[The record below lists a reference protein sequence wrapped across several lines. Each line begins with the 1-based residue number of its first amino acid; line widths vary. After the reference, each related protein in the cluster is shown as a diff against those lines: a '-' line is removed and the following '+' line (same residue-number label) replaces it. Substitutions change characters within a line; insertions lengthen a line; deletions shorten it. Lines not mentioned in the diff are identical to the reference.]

1 MKAPAPVDP
10 STMAGPARRPAA
22 VEFQEVDILFAQ
34 QSGRHGRRAIRDALA
49 ALDAGDTRAEIQN
62 KFGVIV
68 GVAGASLR
76 VARGEI
82 SVLMGLSGS
91 GKSTLL
97 RAANG
102 LNPVTRGHVLVH
114 GGDSDAA
121 RAADSGAAP
130 ALIDVAT
137 CSKSQ
142 LRRVRRERVAMVF
155 QQFGLLPW
163 RTVRENVGFGLEL
176 RGEDAAVRRRVVDEK
191 LELVGLSQWAERHVS
206 ELSGGM
212 QQRVGLARAF
222 ATDADILL
230 MDEPFSALDPL
241 IRGKLQDE
249 LLELQER
256 VKKTILF
263 VSHDLDEALRLG
275 DRISILQNGRII
287 QTGTAED
294 IVLAPADDYVAE
306 FVRHMNPLDV
316 LTGGMIMCGRDNMS
330 QDGSALWLD
339 PRRRYRLDLGVA
351 DEPIRLFL
359 DGVAQALHHVGEADP
374 GRLEPGL
381 VVAPPSLSLQEIIQL
396 RQASGHPV
404 VLVQDGRVVGV
415 CGETEIIRALA
426 GSRQ

>member
-1 MKAPAPVDP
+1 M
-10 STMAGPARRPAA
+10 TAA
-22 VEFQEVDILFAQ
+22 VEFQQVDILFARQ
-34 QSGRHGRRAIRDALA
+34 PGRAGRNAMRDALA
-49 ALDAGDTRAEIQN
+49 ALDGGASRADIQTR
-62 KFGVIV
+62 FGVVV
-68 GVAGASLR
+68 GVAGASLS

-102 LNPVTRGHVLVH
+102 LNRVTRGHVH
-114 GGDSDAA
+114 IRDGE
-121 RAADSGAAP
+121 SGV
-130 ALIDVAT
+130 DVAT
-137 CSKSQ
+137 CDTTQ

-163 RTVRENVGFGLEL
+163 RTVRDNVGLGLEL
-176 RGEDAAVRRRVVDEK
+176 RGEPAATRKSIVAEK
-191 LELVGLSQWAERHVS
+191 LELVGLSQWADRRLS

-241 IRGKLQDE
+241 IRGKLQGE
-249 LLELQER
+249 LLALQER

-316 LTGGMIMCGRDNMS
+316 LTGAMIMCERARLPAEG
-330 QDGSALWLD
+330 GALWLD
-339 PRRRYRLDLGVA
+339 ERRRYRLSLSGGGEA
-351 DEPIRLFL
+351 LTLHL
-359 DGVAQALHHVGEADP
+359 DGVEQVLRHVRDDAALAT
-374 GRLEPGL
+374 LEPGL
-381 VVAPPSLSLQEIIQL
+381 AVAPASFSLQSIIRL
-396 RQASGHPV
+396 RQATGHPV
-404 VLVQDGRVVGV
+404 LLAEDGKIVGV
-415 CGETEIIRALA
+415 CNEGEIISALA
-426 GSRQ
+426 RSRH

>member
-1 MKAPAPVDP
+1 MN
-10 STMAGPARRPAA
+10 SA
-22 VEFQEVDILFAQ
+22 VEFKDVDILFAAN
-34 QSGRHGRRAIRDALA
+34 GRDGRKALRDALA
-49 ALDAGDTRAEIQN
+49 ALDGGASRADIQ
-62 KFGVIV
+62 KKHRVIV
-68 GVAGASLR
+68 GVAGANLS

-102 LNPVTRGHVLVH
+102 LNPVTRGHVLVRD
-114 GGDSDAA
+114 GES
-121 RAADSGAAP
+121 S
-130 ALIDVAT
+130 IDVAT
-137 CSKSQ
+137 CDTLQ
-142 LRRVRRERVAMVF
+142 MRRLRRERVAMVF

-176 RGEDAAVRRRVVDEK
+176 RGEGAARRMGIVDEK
-191 LELVGLSQWAERHVS
+191 LELVGLSQWADRYVS

-249 LLELQER
+249 LLALQAR

-275 DRISILQNGRII
+275 DHISILQNGRII

-294 IVLAPADDYVAE
+294 IVLAPADEYVAE
-306 FVRHMNPLDV
+306 FVRHMNPLTV
-316 LTGGMIMCGRDNMS
+316 LTGGMIMQRRANMAG
-330 QDGSALWLD
+330 DAGCVWLD
-339 PRRRYRLDLGVA
+339 DGRRYRLSLNSADQALELRLDGVSHSLCHIKDDSDLGRHALGVA
-351 DEPIRLFL
+351 
-359 DGVAQALHHVGEADP
+359 
-374 GRLEPGL
+374 
-381 VVAPPSLSLQEIIQL
+381 VAPASLSLQSIIQL
-396 RQASGHPV
+396 RQTTGHPV
-404 VLVQDGRVVGV
+404 LLAEDGRILGV

-426 GSRQ
+426 SGRHTSAVR

>member
-1 MKAPAPVDP
+1 L
-10 STMAGPARRPAA
+10 TTA
-22 VEFQEVDILFAQ
+22 VEFQQVDILFARQ
-34 QSGRHGRRAIRDALA
+34 PGRTGRNAMRDALA
-49 ALDAGDTRAEIQN
+49 ALDGGASRADIQN
-62 KFGVIV
+62 RFGVVV
-68 GVAGASLR
+68 GVAGASLS

-102 LNPVTRGHVLVH
+102 LNRVTRGHVH
-114 GGDSDAA
+114 IRDGESDV
-121 RAADSGAAP
+121 
-130 ALIDVAT
+130 DVAT
-137 CSKSQ
+137 CDVAQ

-163 RTVRENVGFGLEL
+163 RTVRDNVGLGLEL
-176 RGEDAAVRRRVVDEK
+176 RGEPAATRQSIVAEK
-191 LELVGLSQWAERHVS
+191 LELVGLSQWADRRLS

-241 IRGKLQDE
+241 IRGKLQGE
-249 LLELQER
+249 LLALQER
-256 VKKTILF
+256 VKKTIVF

-316 LTGGMIMCGRDNMS
+316 LTGAMIMCERARLPAEGGM
-330 QDGSALWLD
+330 LWLD
-339 PRRRYRLDLGVA
+339 ERRRYRLSLSGGGEA
-351 DEPIRLFL
+351 LALHL
-359 DGVAQALHHVGEADP
+359 DGVEQALRHVRDDAALAA
-374 GRLEPGL
+374 LEPGL
-381 VVAPPSLSLQEIIQL
+381 AVAPASLSLQSIIRL
-396 RQASGHPV
+396 RQATGHPV
-404 VLVQDGRVVGV
+404 LLAEDGKIVGV
-415 CGETEIIRALA
+415 CNEGEIISALA
-426 GSRQ
+426 RSRH

>member
-1 MKAPAPVDP
+1 M
-10 STMAGPARRPAA
+10 TAA
-22 VEFQEVDILFAQ
+22 IEFQGVDILFARQ
-34 QSGRHGRRAIRDALA
+34 PGRGGRTAIRDALA
-49 ALDAGDTRAEIQN
+49 ALDAGATRSDIQN

-68 GVAGASLR
+68 GVAGANLSI
-76 VARGEI
+76 ARGEI

-102 LNPVTRGHVLVH
+102 LNPVTRGHVQIH
-114 GGDSDAA
+114 DGDST
-121 RAADSGAAP
+121 
-130 ALIDVAT
+130 IDVAT
-137 CSKSQ
+137 CDSAQ
-142 LRRVRRERVAMVF
+142 LRRVRRECVAMVF

-176 RGEDAAVRRRVVDEK
+176 RGEGAASRKAIVDEK
-191 LELVGLSQWAERHVS
+191 LELVGLSQWAERYVS

-241 IRGKLQDE
+241 IRGKLQGE
-249 LLELQER
+249 LLALQER

-316 LTGGMIMCGRDNMS
+316 LTGSMIMRERAQLPCEGD
-330 QDGSALWLD
+330 AVWLD
-339 PRRRYRLDLGVA
+339 ERRRYRLSLNGA
-351 DEPIRLFL
+351 DEALALQF
-359 DGVAQALHHVGEADP
+359 DGVEHALRHVRDDAA
-374 GRLEPGL
+374 LASIEPGL
-381 VVAPPSLSLQEIIQL
+381 AVAPSSLSLQSIIRL
-396 RQASGHPV
+396 RQATGHPV
-404 VLVQDGRVVGV
+404 LLAEGGRFIGV

-426 GSRQ
+426 GSRH

>member
-1 MKAPAPVDP
+1 MTGAI
-10 STMAGPARRPAA
+10 
-22 VEFQEVDILFAQ
+22 EFRDVDILFPNAT
-34 QSGRHGRRAIRDALA
+34 GRAGRSALKSA
-49 ALDAGDTRAEIQN
+49 LGALDAGADRADIQA

-68 GVAGASLR
+68 GVAGATLG

-102 LNPVTRGHVLVH
+102 LNRVTRGHVEVQD
-114 GGDSDAA
+114 GE
-121 RAADSGAAP
+121 RV
-130 ALIDVAT
+130 IDVAT
-137 CSKSQ
+137 CDTDE
-142 LRRVRRERVAMVF
+142 LRRLRRERVAMVF

-163 RTVRENVGFGLEL
+163 RSVRDNVGFGLEL
-176 RGEDAAVRRRVVDEK
+176 RGESAAKRRVVVDEK
-191 LELVGLSQWAERHVS
+191 LELVGLSQWAERSVG

-241 IRGKLQDE
+241 IRGKLQGE
-249 LLELQER
+249 LLALQAR

-275 DRISILQNGRII
+275 DRISILKNGRII

-316 LTGGMIMCGRDNMS
+316 LTGAMIMCERARLAADGRD
-330 QDGSALWLD
+330 LWLD
-339 PRRRYRLDLGVA
+339 ERRRYRLRVGER
-351 DEPIRLFL
+351 DEPVAVEFEGAAHPLQTVVEEAAVGEMQPGLAIAPGSFSLQAIIRL
-359 DGVAQALHHVGEADP
+359 
-374 GRLEPGL
+374 
-381 VVAPPSLSLQEIIQL
+381 
-396 RQASGHPV
+396 RQRSGHPV
-404 VLVQDGRVVGV
+404 VLTDQGRLIGV
-415 CGETEIIRALA
+415 CGEAEIIRALA
-426 GSRQ
+426 GART

>member
-1 MKAPAPVDP
+1 MK
-10 STMAGPARRPAA
+10 SA
-22 VEFQEVDILFAQ
+22 VEFQNVDILFARAP
-34 QSGRHGRRAIRDALA
+34 GRDGRKAIREALA
-49 ALDAGDTRAEIQN
+49 ALDAGGTRAAIAE
-62 KFGVIV
+62 KYGVIV
-68 GVAGASLR
+68 GVAGASLS

-102 LNPVTRGHVLVH
+102 LNPVTRGSVLV
-114 GGDSDAA
+114 
-121 RAADSGAAP
+121 ADGESA
-130 ALIDVAT
+130 IDVAT
-137 CSKSQ
+137 CNTQ
-142 LRRVRRERVAMVF
+142 EMRRLRRERVAMVF

-176 RGEDAAVRRRVVDEK
+176 RGEAPAQRRRIVDEK
-191 LELVGLSQWAERHVS
+191 LELVGLGQWSERYVS

-249 LLELQER
+249 LLTLQDR

-275 DRISILQNGRII
+275 DRITILQNGRII

-316 LTGGMIMCGRDNMS
+316 LTGSMIMCERAKMSGRE
-330 QDGSALWLD
+330 GALWLD
-339 PRRRYRLDLGVA
+339 ANRRY
-351 DEPIRLFL
+351 ELFL
-359 DGVAQALHHVGEADP
+359 NGRDEFTHLHLDGALHPVSEIRDAAAAAAAA
-374 GRLEPGL
+374 
-381 VVAPPSLSLQEIIQL
+381 APALAIVPASFSLQEIIQL
-396 RQASGHPV
+396 RQSTGHPV
-404 VLVQDGRVVGV
+404 LLADAGRILGV
-415 CGETEIIRALA
+415 CGEAEIIRALA
-426 GSRQ
+426 GSRKAASPA

>member
-1 MKAPAPVDP
+1 M
-10 STMAGPARRPAA
+10 SAA
-22 VEFQEVDILFAQ
+22 VEFKDVDILFARQ
-34 QSGRHGRRAIRDALA
+34 AGRAGSRAIDEALA
-49 ALDAGDTRAEIQN
+49 RLDAGGTRAEISE
-62 KFGVIV
+62 KLGVIV
-68 GVAGASLR
+68 GVAGASLS
-76 VARGEI
+76 VAQGEI

-102 LNPVTRGHVLVH
+102 LNPVTRGAVLVRD
-114 GGDSDAA
+114 GDTT
-121 RAADSGAAP
+121 
-130 ALIDVAT
+130 IDVAH
-137 CSKSQ
+137 CDALQ
-142 LRRVRRERVAMVF
+142 MRRLRRERVAMVF

-176 RGEDAAVRRRVVDEK
+176 RGEPAARQRQIVDEK

-249 LLELQER
+249 LLALQAR

-275 DRISILQNGRII
+275 DRITILQNGRII

-294 IVLAPADDYVAE
+294 IVLAPADEYVAE

-316 LTGGMIMCGRDNMS
+316 LTGGMIMSDRASMASDAGT
-330 QDGSALWLD
+330 LWLD
-339 PRRRYRLDLGVA
+339 TRRRYQ
-351 DEPIRLFL
+351 LFL
-359 DGVAQALHHVGEADP
+359 DPQGEFQGLKVDGEPQAACRVEDLPAAGGSSGAEAASAGVAI
-374 GRLEPGL
+374 
-381 VVAPPSLSLQEIIQL
+381 APTSLSLQEIIQL
-396 RQASGHPV
+396 CRSTGHPV
-404 VLVQDGRVVGV
+404 LLAEERRILGV

-426 GSRQ
+426 GSRASRPG

>member
-1 MKAPAPVDP
+1 VSAV
-10 STMAGPARRPAA
+10 
-22 VEFQEVDILFAQ
+22 VEFQDVDILFARQ
-34 QSGRHGRRAIRDALA
+34 PGRAGRASVREALA
-49 ALDAGDTRAEIQN
+49 ALDAGATRSDIQD
-62 KFGVIV
+62 KFGVVV
-68 GVAGASLR
+68 GVAGANLS

-102 LNPVTRGHVLVH
+102 LNPVTRGHVLIYTAE
-114 GGDSDAA
+114 S
-121 RAADSGAAP
+121 R
-130 ALIDVAT
+130 IDVAT
-137 CSKSQ
+137 CDTAE

-176 RGEDAAVRRRVVDEK
+176 RGEGAAPSKKIVDEK
-191 LELVGLSQWAERHVS
+191 LELVGLSQWADRYVG

-241 IRGKLQDE
+241 IRGKLQGE
-249 LLELQER
+249 LLALQER

-294 IVLAPADDYVAE
+294 IVLSPADDYVAE

-316 LTGGMIMCGRDNMS
+316 LTGSMIMCQRS
-330 QDGSALWLD
+330 QMPSDGGLLWLD
-339 PRRRYRLDLGVA
+339 ERRRYRLSLNSAHEALGL
-351 DEPIRLFL
+351 EL
-359 DGVAQALHHVGEADP
+359 DGVEHALRHVHDDAALA
-374 GRLEPGL
+374 RIEPGL
-381 VVAPPSLSLQEIIQL
+381 AVAPASFSLQSIIRL
-396 RQASGHPV
+396 REATGHPV
-404 VLVQDGRVVGV
+404 LLSDGGKIIGV
-415 CGETEIIRALA
+415 CGENEIIHALA
-426 GSRQ
+426 GGRH

>member
-1 MKAPAPVDP
+1 M
-10 STMAGPARRPAA
+10 SAA
-22 VEFQEVDILFAQ
+22 IEFQGVDILFARQ
-34 QSGRHGRRAIRDALA
+34 PGRAGRASMREALA
-49 ALDAGDTRAEIQN
+49 ALDAGATRGDIQS
-62 KFGVIV
+62 KFGVIG
-68 GVAGASLR
+68 GVAGANLS

-102 LNPVTRGHVLVH
+102 LNPVTRGHVQIRD
-114 GGDSDAA
+114 GESA
-121 RAADSGAAP
+121 
-130 ALIDVAT
+130 IDVAT
-137 CSKSQ
+137 CGTAQ

-176 RGEDAAVRRRVVDEK
+176 RGEAPASRNAIVDEK
-191 LELVGLSQWAERHVS
+191 LELVGLSQWAERYVS

-241 IRGKLQDE
+241 IRGKLQGE
-249 LLELQER
+249 LLALQER

-294 IVLAPADDYVAE
+294 NVAE

-316 LTGGMIMCGRDNMS
+316 LTGGMIMCRRAQLHSD
-330 QDGSALWLD
+330 DGVLWLD
-339 PRRRYRLDLGVA
+339 DRRRYRLAVNAA
-351 DEPIRLFL
+351 DEPLAL
-359 DGVAQALHHVGEADP
+359 QVDGVEHALRQVPDEAAIT
-374 GRLEPGL
+374 GIEPGL
-381 VVAPPSLSLQEIIQL
+381 ALAPAGFSLQSIIRL
-396 RQASGHPV
+396 RQATGDPV
-404 VLVQDGRVVGV
+404 LLAAGGKIVGV
-415 CGETEIIRALA
+415 CGEAEIIRALA
-426 GSRQ
+426 GSRH

>member
-1 MKAPAPVDP
+1 MSAELSLNSA
-10 STMAGPARRPAA
+10 M
-22 VEFQEVDILFAQ
+22 EFRNVDILFPNA
-34 QSGRHGRRAIRDALA
+34 GRDARKSMREALA
-49 ALDAGDTRAEIQN
+49 ALDAGASRADIQN
-62 KFGVIV
+62 RYGVIV
-68 GVAGASLR
+68 GVADANLG

-102 LNPVTRGHVLVH
+102 LNPVTRGAVLVRD
-114 GGDSDAA
+114 GDS
-121 RAADSGAAP
+121 S
-130 ALIDVAT
+130 IDVAD
-137 CSKSQ
+137 CGRLQ
-142 LRRVRRERVAMVF
+142 MRRLRRERVAMVF

-176 RGEDAAVRRRVVDEK
+176 RGDGTAKRKVIVDEK
-191 LELVGLSQWAERHVS
+191 LELVGLTQWSERYVR

-249 LLELQER
+249 LLQLQAR

-263 VSHDLDEALRLG
+263 VSHDLDEALKLG

-294 IVLAPADDYVAE
+294 IVLAPADEYVAE
-306 FVRHMNPLDV
+306 FVQHMNPLNV
-316 LTGGMIMCGRDNMS
+316 LTGSMIMQRREQLPG
-330 QDGSALWLD
+330 DGAMVWLD
-339 PRRRYRLDLGVA
+339 AARRYQLSLNATDEVLG
-351 DEPIRLFL
+351 LTL
-359 DGVAQALHHVGEADP
+359 DGVAHELRHVREDVDCG
-374 GRLEPGL
+374 LSEPGL
-381 VVAPPSLSLQEIIQL
+381 VVAPASMSLKSIIQL
-396 RQASGHPV
+396 RHTSGHPILV
-404 VLVQDGRVVGV
+404 VEDGKLLGV
-415 CGETEIIRALA
+415 CGENEIIRALA
-426 GSRQ
+426 GR

>member
-1 MKAPAPVDP
+1 
-10 STMAGPARRPAA
+10 
-22 VEFQEVDILFAQ
+22 
-34 QSGRHGRRAIRDALA
+34 
-49 ALDAGDTRAEIQN
+49 
-62 KFGVIV
+62 
-68 GVAGASLR
+68 
-76 VARGEI
+76 
-82 SVLMGLSGS
+82 MGLSGS

-102 LNPVTRGHVLVH
+102 LNRVTRGHVRIRD
-114 GGDSDAA
+114 GESDV
-121 RAADSGAAP
+121 
-130 ALIDVAT
+130 DVAT
-137 CSKSQ
+137 CDTAQ

-163 RTVRENVGFGLEL
+163 RTVRDNVGLGLEL
-176 RGEDAAVRRRVVDEK
+176 RGEPAATRKSIVAEK
-191 LELVGLSQWAERHVS
+191 LELVGLSQWADRHVS

-241 IRGKLQDE
+241 IRGKLQGE
-249 LLELQER
+249 LLALQER

-316 LTGGMIMCGRDNMS
+316 LTGSMIMCERARMS
-330 QDGSALWLD
+330 AEDGSLWLD
-339 PRRRYRLDLGVA
+339 PRRRYRLSVGGTGEALA
-351 DEPIRLFL
+351 LHL
-359 DGVAQALHHVGEADP
+359 DGVEQTLRHLRDEA
-374 GRLEPGL
+374 GLAALEPGL
-381 VVAPPSLSLQEIIQL
+381 AVVPASFSLQSIIRL
-396 RQASGHPV
+396 RQLTGHPV
-404 VLVQDGRVVGV
+404 LLADEGRIVGV
-415 CGETEIIRALA
+415 CDEAEIIRALA
-426 GSRQ
+426 GSRH

>member
-1 MKAPAPVDP
+1 VN
-10 STMAGPARRPAA
+10 SA
-22 VEFQEVDILFAQ
+22 VEFKDVDILFAQ
-34 QSGRHGRRAIRDALA
+34 PGRDGRRTLREALA
-49 ALDAGDTRAEIQN
+49 ALDGGGTRADIQ
-62 KFGVIV
+62 KKYGVIV
-68 GVAGASLR
+68 GVAGANLS

-102 LNPVTRGHVLVH
+102 LNPVTRGHVLVRD
-114 GGDSDAA
+114 GESA
-121 RAADSGAAP
+121 
-130 ALIDVAT
+130 IDVAT
-137 CSKSQ
+137 CGTLQ
-142 LRRVRRERVAMVF
+142 MRRLRRERVAMVF

-176 RGEDAAVRRRVVDEK
+176 RGEGAAKTRTIVDEK
-191 LELVGLSQWAERHVS
+191 LELVGLSQWAERYVS

-249 LLELQER
+249 LLALQAR

-275 DRISILQNGRII
+275 DHISILQNGRII

-294 IVLAPADDYVAE
+294 IVLAPADEYVAE
-306 FVRHMNPLDV
+306 FVRHMNPLTV
-316 LTGGMIMCGRDNMS
+316 LTGSMIMQRRALMAG
-330 QDGSALWLD
+330 DGAHVWLD
-339 PRRRYRLDLGVA
+339 AGRRYRLSLNSADQALG
-351 DEPIRLFL
+351 LHL
-359 DGVAQALHHVGEADP
+359 DGVAHAFCHIQDDADLTH
-374 GRLEPGL
+374 LEPGL
-381 VVAPPSLSLQEIIQL
+381 AVAPASLSLQSIIQL
-396 RQASGHPV
+396 RESTGHPV
-404 VLVQDGRVVGV
+404 LLAEDGKILGV
-415 CGETEIIRALA
+415 CSETEIIRALA
-426 GSRQ
+426 GGRHTNVAAT

>member
-1 MKAPAPVDP
+1 LN
-10 STMAGPARRPAA
+10 SA
-22 VEFQEVDILFAQ
+22 VEFKDVDILFAKA
-34 QSGRHGRRAIRDALA
+34 GRDGRRSLREALA
-49 ALDAGDTRAEIQN
+49 ALDGGGTRTDIQN
-62 KFGVIV
+62 TYGVIV
-68 GVAGASLR
+68 GVAGASLS

-102 LNPVTRGHVLVH
+102 LNPVTRGHVLVRD
-114 GGDSDAA
+114 GESA
-121 RAADSGAAP
+121 
-130 ALIDVAT
+130 IDVAT
-137 CSKSQ
+137 CDTLQ
-142 LRRVRRERVAMVF
+142 MRRLRRERVAMVF

-176 RGEDAAVRRRVVDEK
+176 RGEGAAQRKVIVDEK
-191 LELVGLSQWAERHVS
+191 LELVGLSQWAERYVS

-249 LLELQER
+249 LLTLQAR

-306 FVRHMNPLDV
+306 FVRHMNPLTV
-316 LTGGMIMCGRDNMS
+316 LTGSMIMQRRALMAGE
-330 QDGSALWLD
+330 DGHVWLD
-339 PRRRYRLDLGVA
+339 AERRYRLALNSSDEALGLHLEGVA
-351 DEPIRLFL
+351 HAFCHIQDDANLSHAEH
-359 DGVAQALHHVGEADP
+359 ALA
-374 GRLEPGL
+374 
-381 VVAPPSLSLQEIIQL
+381 VAPASLSLQSIIQL
-396 RQASGHPV
+396 RQTTGHPV
-404 VLVQDGRVVGV
+404 LLAEDGRILGV
-415 CGETEIIRALA
+415 CGEAEIIRALA
-426 GSRQ
+426 GGRHTSAAH